1 MLKSLLLSMVVSV
14 AFAAHCDA
22 QVGHL
27 WTYSQASPTGNAYEF
42 NEYGAFPVYP
52 LGAWR
57 AVGYDPYYD
66 DCCWDDGHDLYHSYR
81 RPYGRYYAYPKA
93 YRPPAGPR

>member
-1 MLKSLLLSMVVSV
+1 MLKSLLLSMVVSA
-14 AFAAHCDA
+14 AFAARCEA

-42 NEYGAFPVYP
+42 NAYGAFPVYP

-57 AVGYDPYYD
+57 PHYYDP
-66 DCCWDDGHDLYHSYR
+66 CWDDGYDMYHSYR
-81 RPYGRYYAYPKA
+81 RPYRRYYAYPRA
-93 YRPPAGPR
+93 YRPPAGPY